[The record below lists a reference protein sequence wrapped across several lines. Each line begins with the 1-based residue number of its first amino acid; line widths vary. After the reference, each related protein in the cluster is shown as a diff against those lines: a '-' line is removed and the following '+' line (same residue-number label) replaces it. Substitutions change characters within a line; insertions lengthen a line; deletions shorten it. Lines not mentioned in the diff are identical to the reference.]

1 MDDALVREDAT
12 GSALR
17 PLPGGFPHGGGAAAD
32 FFEVNQNPAIA
43 EPPSIDVAGFDP
55 ALDGAGCDPHFSGGD
70 GGLDEPRGSATVN
83 EGADDFGRVPIECAE
98 DAVAVRGGDTG
109 VGAEKGDEGGAGFWG
124 GGRFVG
130 GGHGTPHPTA

>member
-43 EPPSIDVAGFDP
+43 DAAAGDFSGLNP

-70 GGLDEPRGSATVN
+70 GGDILGAASGRRLPRAAGGAEASSMHPAGPRGGVRASGMGLRAEEARDRGLT
-83 EGADDFGRVPIECAE
+83 ARHSMGRN
-98 DAVAVRGGDTG
+98 
-109 VGAEKGDEGGAGFWG
+109 KQ
-124 GGRFVG
+124 
-130 GGHGTPHPTA
+130 GT